1 MINSSLDTGRS
12 ILFMEG
18 IMGADHI

>member
-18 IMGADHI
+18 IIGADHI